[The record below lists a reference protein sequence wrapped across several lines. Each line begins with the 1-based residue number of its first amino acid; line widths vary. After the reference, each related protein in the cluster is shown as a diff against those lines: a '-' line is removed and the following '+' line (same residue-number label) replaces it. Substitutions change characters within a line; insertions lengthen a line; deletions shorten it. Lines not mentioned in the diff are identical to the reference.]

1 MMSATLQARADS
13 PKTTNRSQRGSS
25 ATSLTTLMDQ
35 LADGATG
42 DAWALLLRAELEDAF
57 DVALLRASLAETP
70 TLSDHE
76 VFVAQ

>member
-1 MMSATLQARADS
+1 MMCRTLQTRTDS
-13 PKTTNRSQRGSS
+13 PMTMDCSRHDSS
-25 ATSLTTLMDQ
+25 ATSLTALMEQ

-42 DAWALLLRAELEDAF
+42 ASWALLLRAELEDAV

-76 VFVAQ
+76 VFAAR

>member
-1 MMSATLQARADS
+1 MTSATLQTRADS
-13 PKTTNRSQRGSS
+13 PMTTDGNERGNS
-25 ATSLTTLMDQ
+25 ATSLSTLMEQ

-42 DAWALLLRAELEDAF
+42 ASWALLLRAELEDAF

-76 VFVAQ
+76 VFSAR

>member
-13 PKTTNRSQRGSS
+13 TKTTDGRQRGSS
-25 ATSLTTLMDQ
+25 AMRPAPLMEQLTE
-35 LADGATG
+35 GATG
-42 DAWALLLRAELEDAF
+42 ASWAFLLRAELEDAF

-76 VFVAQ
+76 VFSAH